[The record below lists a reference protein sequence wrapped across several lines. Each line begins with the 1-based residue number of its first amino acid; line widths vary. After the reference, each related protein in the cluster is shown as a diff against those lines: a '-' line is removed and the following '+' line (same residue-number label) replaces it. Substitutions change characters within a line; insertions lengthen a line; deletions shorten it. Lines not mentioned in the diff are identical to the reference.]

1 MVCRGKA
8 PAEIIGINKKPK
20 AGRRRK
26 VGARYKKRKRRSEVG
41 KKKKGKNRI
50 IEGMKDRIG
59 LQTRISGLECHFVF
73 QFIATFFVFDKP
85 LVGWLP
91 CPLIAVVQVQTIING
106 ETVAKTMVADVR
118 VPSKVVGFDDFCMLY
133 FDL

>member
-1 MVCRGKA
+1 M
-8 PAEIIGINKKPK
+8 
-20 AGRRRK
+20 
-26 VGARYKKRKRRSEVG
+26 
-41 KKKKGKNRI
+41 
-50 IEGMKDRIG
+50 
-59 LQTRISGLECHFVF
+59 EC
-73 QFIATFFVFDKP
+73 AFFDIHSNFLLVFDKP

-91 CPLIAVVQVQTIING
+91 CPLKIAVVQVQTIING